1 MLTLA
6 AAKAELGPAL
16 ITSFRLSLMAFKFN
30 PYTPAPEFAP
40 QAAYFSMEF
49 ALDQALKTYSGG
61 LGFLAGSHM
70 RSAYELKQNL
80 VGIGI
85 LWSFGYYDQGRNED
99 QTMRAD
105 FRQKHYSFLEDT
117 GLVFPIIIHDVEVKV
132 KAMYLAPD
140 TFGTAPM
147 FFLTTDIPE
156 NDFISR
162 TISHHL
168 YDADTAARVAQS
180 ILLGV
185 GGGKLLDELGV
196 KVDTYHLNE
205 GHGLPLAF
213 YLYDKHGRKLEEVQK
228 RLVFTTHT
236 PELAGNEEHDMKL
249 LAKMSF
255 FGNVSAE
262 EVTRVAGVENDRLNY
277 TLTALRFSRK
287 ANAVSKVHGIVANQM
302 WGENAG
308 ICPIIPITNS
318 QNGTYWRDQ
327 ELHEALAAND
337 DVALKARK
345 RELKKQLF
353 DIVAD
358 QTGTLLDPD
367 VLTVVWARR
376 FAGYKRA
383 DLILRHFERF
393 QKLISNAD
401 RPVQVIWAGKPYP
414 KDYGAINLFND
425 IIRQTRPFKNC
436 AVLTGYE
443 LALSA
448 AMKKGS
454 DIWLNTP
461 RFPREASGTSGMTA
475 AMNASASL
483 SIADGW
489 IPEFVRHGENG
500 FIIPHAELNRPEHD
514 KDDFEAD
521 SLLTVLENEIVPLYY
536 DQPQKFLE
544 VVKTGM
550 REVEPEFESNRMATE
565 YYELMYKA

>member
-1 MLTLA
+1 
-6 AAKAELGPAL
+6 
-16 ITSFRLSLMAFKFN
+16 MAFDFQM
-30 PYTPAPEFAP
+30 YTPAPEFSTP
-40 QAAYFSMEF
+40 AAYFSMEF

-70 RSAYELKQNL
+70 RSVYELKQNL
-80 VGIGI
+80 VGISI

-99 QTMRAD
+99 QSMRAD
-105 FRQKHYSFLEDT
+105 FRLKHYSFLQDT
-117 GLVFPIIIHDVEVKV
+117 GLTFPIEIHNAQVLV
-132 KAMYLAPD
+132 KALYLAPD

-156 NDFISR
+156 NDYLSR

-185 GGGKLLDELGV
+185 GGGKLLDVLGRQTEV
-196 KVDTYHLNE
+196 YHLNE

-213 YLYDKHGRKLEEVQK
+213 YLYDKHGRNLDEVK
-228 RLVFTTHT
+228 RRLVFTTHT
-236 PELAGNEEHDMKL
+236 PELAGNEEHPVKL
-249 LAKMSF
+249 LHKMSF
-255 FGNVSAE
+255 FGNVPLE
-262 EVTRVAGVENDRLNY
+262 EVHRLGLVENESLNY
-277 TLTALRFSRK
+277 TLTALRFSRIS
-287 ANAVSKVHGIVANQM
+287 NGVSKVHGEVANDM
-302 WGENAG
+302 WGGYQG
-308 ICPIIPITNS
+308 ISPIIAITNS
-318 QNGTYWRDQ
+318 QNGTYWRDKQ
-327 ELHEALAAND
+327 LHAALEAGD
-337 DVALKARK
+337 DTALKARK

-358 QTGTLLDPD
+358 QTGTLLDPK

-393 QKLISNAD
+393 LAIVNNTE

-414 KDYGAINLFND
+414 KDFGAIGLFNS
-425 IIRQTRPFKNC
+425 IIEKTKNLKNC

-443 LALSA
+443 LGLSA
-448 AMKKGS
+448 ALKKGS

-461 RFPREASGTSGMTA
+461 RYPREASGTSGMTA

-500 FIIPHAELNRPEHD
+500 FIIEHTDINQPDDVKDNIEATNVLN
-514 KDDFEAD
+514 
-521 SLLTVLENEIVPLYY
+521 VLENEIIPLYY
-536 DQPQKFLE
+536 GQPEKFLE
-544 VVKTGM
+544 LVKTGM
-550 REVEPEFESNRMATE
+550 REVEPEFESHRMATE
-565 YYELMYKA
+565 YYERMYKVK

>member
-1 MLTLA
+1 
-6 AAKAELGPAL
+6 
-16 ITSFRLSLMAFKFN
+16 MAFEFT
-30 PYTPAPEFAP
+30 PYTPAPEFST

-70 RSAYELKQNL
+70 RSAFELKQNL
-80 VGIGI
+80 IGIGI

-99 QTMRAD
+99 QTMRCD
-105 FRQKHYSFLEDT
+105 FRHKEYSFLEDT
-117 GLVFPIIIHDVEVKV
+117 GLIFPITIHGAAVQV

-156 NDFISR
+156 NDYISR

-185 GGGKLLDELGV
+185 GGGKLLDLLGIKMDV
-196 KVDTYHLNE
+196 YHLNE

-213 YLYDKHGRKLEEVQK
+213 YLYEKHGRKLEEVQK

-236 PELAGNEEHDMKL
+236 PELAGNEEHPMKL
-249 LAKMSF
+249 LTDMTF
-255 FGNVSAE
+255 FGSVPADE
-262 EVTRVAGVENDRLNY
+262 IRRVAGVENERLNY
-277 TLTALRFSRK
+277 TLTALRFARK
-287 ANAVSKVHGIVANQM
+287 ANAVSKVHGTVANQM
-302 WGENAG
+302 WSANKG

-318 QNGTYWRDQ
+318 QNGRYWRDQ
-327 ELHEALAAND
+327 QLHDALEAND
-337 DVALKARK
+337 DKALLARK
-345 RELKKQLF
+345 RKLKKQLF
-353 DIVAD
+353 EIVAD

-367 VLTVVWARR
+367 ALTVVWARR

-383 DLILRHFERF
+383 NLILHDFERF
-393 QKLISNAD
+393 QALVNNAD
-401 RPVQVIWAGKPYP
+401 RPVQVLWAGKPYP
-414 KDYGAINLFND
+414 KDYGAIGMFND
-425 IIRQTRPFKNC
+425 IIQKVKPLKTC

-443 LALSA
+443 LALSGYL
-448 AMKKGS
+448 KRGS

-475 AMNASASL
+475 AMSGSLSL

-489 IPEFVRHGENG
+489 IPEFVRHGQNG
-500 FIIPHAELNRPEHD
+500 FLIPHTDPNQPD
-514 KDDFEAD
+514 SVKDQVEAA
-521 SLLTVLENEIVPLYY
+521 SLLDVLENDIVPLYY
-536 DQPQKFLE
+536 QEPAKYLA
-544 VVKTGM
+544 VAKAAM
-550 REVEPEFESNRMATE
+550 REVEPEFESGRMATE
-565 YYELMYKA
+565 YYQQLYKA

>member
-1 MLTLA
+1 
-6 AAKAELGPAL
+6 
-16 ITSFRLSLMAFKFN
+16 MAFEFK
-30 PYTPAPEFAP
+30 PYAPAAEFTT

-99 QTMRAD
+99 QTMCAS
-105 FRQKHYSFLEDT
+105 FTQKTYSFLEDT
-117 GLVFPIIIHDVEVKV
+117 GLVFPIIIHDAEVFV
-132 KAMYLAPD
+132 KALYLAPD

-168 YDADTAARVAQS
+168 YDADTAARIAQS

-185 GGGKLLDELGV
+185 GGGKLLDLLNV
-196 KVDTYHLNE
+196 PVDVYHLNE

-213 YLYDKHGRKLEEVQK
+213 YLYEKHGRQLEEVRK

-236 PELAGNEEHDMKL
+236 PELAGNEEHPMDL

-255 FGNVSAE
+255 FGKVSAQE
-262 EVTRVAGVENDRLNY
+262 ITEVAGVENGRLNY
-277 TLTALRFSRK
+277 TLTALRFARLS
-287 ANAVSKVHGIVANQM
+287 NGVSKVHGTVANEM
-302 WGENAG
+302 WGSNKG
-308 ICPIIPITNS
+308 ICPIIAITNA

-327 ELHEALAAND
+327 QLHAALEAND
-337 DVALKARK
+337 DKALLARK
-345 RELKKQLF
+345 RKLKKQLF

-358 QTGTLLDPD
+358 QTGTLLNPD

-393 QKLISNAD
+393 LSIINNSE
-401 RPVQVIWAGKPYP
+401 RPVQIIWAGKPYP
-414 KDYGAINLFND
+414 KDYGAIGLFND
-425 IIRQTRPFKNC
+425 IIRKVKPLNNC

-443 LALSA
+443 LTLSGYL
-448 AMKKGS
+448 KRGS

-461 RFPREASGTSGMTA
+461 RYPREASGTSGMTA
-475 AMNASASL
+475 AMNGSISL

-489 IPEFVRHGENG
+489 VPEFARPGENS
-500 FIIPHAELNRPEHD
+500 FIIPHTDPYQPDNV
-514 KDDFEAD
+514 KDDIEAT
-521 SLLTVLENEIVPLYY
+521 SLLDVLENEIVPLYY
-536 DQPQKFLE
+536 GQPEKYLE
-544 VVKTGM
+544 VVKNAM
-550 REVEPEFESNRMATE
+550 REVEPEFESHRMATE
-565 YYELMYKA
+565 YYQKLYNAK

>member
-1 MLTLA
+1 
-6 AAKAELGPAL
+6 
-16 ITSFRLSLMAFKFN
+16 MAFEFN
-30 PYTPAPEFAP
+30 TYTPAPEFSTP
-40 QAAYFSMEF
+40 AAYFSMEF

-70 RSAYELKQNL
+70 RSVYELKQNL
-80 VGIGI
+80 VGISI

-99 QTMRAD
+99 QSMRAD
-105 FRQKHYSFLEDT
+105 FRLKHYSFLQDT
-117 GLVFPIIIHDVEVKV
+117 GLVFPITIHNAQVLV
-132 KAMYLAPD
+132 KALYLAPD

-156 NDFISR
+156 NDYLSR

-185 GGGKLLDELGV
+185 GGGKLLDLLGRHTEV
-196 KVDTYHLNE
+196 YHLNE

-213 YLYDKHGRKLEEVQK
+213 YLYDKHGRNLEEVKK

-236 PELAGNEEHDMKL
+236 PELAGNEEHPIKL
-249 LAKMSF
+249 LHDMSF
-255 FGNVSAE
+255 FGNVPLE
-262 EVTRVAGVENDRLNY
+262 EVRRLGLVEQERLNY
-277 TLTALRFSRK
+277 TLTALRFSRIS
-287 ANAVSKVHGIVANQM
+287 NGVSKVHGEVANDM
-302 WGENAG
+302 WGTNAG
-308 ICPIIPITNS
+308 ICPIIAITNS
-318 QNGTYWRDQ
+318 QNGTYWRDKA
-327 ELHEALAAND
+327 LHEALEAGD

-358 QTGTLLDPD
+358 QTGTLLDPE

-393 QKLISNAD
+393 LDIVNNQE

-414 KDYGAINLFND
+414 KDFGAVGLFNS
-425 IIRQTRPFKNC
+425 IIEKTKNLKNC

-443 LALSA
+443 LGLSA
-448 AMKKGS
+448 ALKKGS

-461 RFPREASGTSGMTA
+461 RYPREASGTSGMTA

-500 FIIPHAELNRPEHD
+500 FIIEHTD
-514 KDDFEAD
+514 INQPDEVKDNIEATNVLD
-521 SLLTVLENEIVPLYY
+521 VLENEIVPLYY
-536 DQPQKFLE
+536 GQPEKFLE
-544 VVKTGM
+544 LVKTGM
-550 REVEPEFESNRMATE
+550 REVEPEFESHRMATE
-565 YYELMYKA
+565 YYERMYNAK

>member
-1 MLTLA
+1 
-6 AAKAELGPAL
+6 
-16 ITSFRLSLMAFKFN
+16 MAFDLKM
-30 PYTPAPEFAP
+30 YTPAPEFSTP
-40 QAAYFSMEF
+40 AAYFSMEF

-70 RSAYELKQNL
+70 RSVYELKQNL
-80 VGIGI
+80 VGISI

-99 QTMRAD
+99 QSMRAD
-105 FRQKHYSFLEDT
+105 FRLKHYSFLQDT
-117 GLVFPIIIHDVEVKV
+117 GLVFPIEIHNAQVLV
-132 KAMYLAPD
+132 KALYLAPD

-156 NDFISR
+156 NDYLSR

-185 GGGKLLDELGV
+185 GGGKLLDLLGRHT
-196 KVDTYHLNE
+196 DIYHLNE

-213 YLYDKHGRKLEEVQK
+213 YLYDKHGRNLEEVKK

-236 PELAGNEEHDMKL
+236 PELAGNEEHPVKL
-249 LAKMSF
+249 LHDMSF
-255 FGNVSAE
+255 FGHVPLE
-262 EVTRVAGVENDRLNY
+262 EVRRLGMIENERLNY
-277 TLTALRFSRK
+277 TLTALRFARIS
-287 ANAVSKVHGIVANQM
+287 NGVSKVHGEVANDM
-302 WGENAG
+302 WGGYQG
-308 ICPIIPITNS
+308 ISPIIAITNS

-327 ELHEALAAND
+327 PLHEALVAND
-337 DVALKARK
+337 DAALKARK

-358 QTGTLLDPD
+358 QTGTLLDPE

-393 QKLISNAD
+393 LEIVNQAG

-414 KDYGAINLFND
+414 KDFGAIGLFNS
-425 IIRQTRPFKNC
+425 IIEKTKNLNNC

-448 AMKKGS
+448 ALKKGS

-461 RFPREASGTSGMTA
+461 RYPREASGTSGMTA

-500 FIIPHAELNRPEHD
+500 FIVEHTD
-514 KDDFEAD
+514 INQPDHVKDDIEATN
-521 SLLTVLENEIVPLYY
+521 LLDVLQNEIIPLYY
-536 DQPQKFLE
+536 DQPEKFLE

-550 REVEPEFESNRMATE
+550 REVEPEFESHRMATE
-565 YYELMYKA
+565 YYERMYKA

>member
-1 MLTLA
+1 
-6 AAKAELGPAL
+6 
-16 ITSFRLSLMAFKFN
+16 MAFEFN
-30 PYTPAPEFAP
+30 PYTPAPEFSTP
-40 QAAYFSMEF
+40 AAYFSMEF

-70 RSAYELKQNL
+70 RSVYELKQNL
-80 VGIGI
+80 VGISI

-99 QTMRAD
+99 QSMRAD
-105 FRQKHYSFLEDT
+105 FRLKHYSFLQDT
-117 GLVFPIIIHDVEVKV
+117 GLVFPITIHNAQVLV
-132 KAMYLAPD
+132 KALYLAPD

-156 NDFISR
+156 NDYLSR

-185 GGGKLLDELGV
+185 GGGKLLDVLGRHTEV
-196 KVDTYHLNE
+196 YHLNE

-213 YLYDKHGRKLEEVQK
+213 YLYDKHGRNLDEVKK

-236 PELAGNEEHDMKL
+236 PELAGNEEHPIKL
-249 LAKMSF
+249 LHDMSF
-255 FGNVSAE
+255 FGNVPLE
-262 EVTRVAGVENDRLNY
+262 EVRNLGLVENERLNY
-277 TLTALRFSRK
+277 TLTALRFSRIS
-287 ANAVSKVHGIVANQM
+287 NGVSKVHGEVANDM
-302 WGENAG
+302 WGTNAG
-308 ICPIIPITNS
+308 ICPIIAITNS

-327 ELHEALAAND
+327 PLHEALVAND
-337 DVALKARK
+337 DKALKARK

-353 DIVAD
+353 DLVAD

-393 QKLISNAD
+393 LDIVNNAD

-414 KDYGAINLFND
+414 KDFGAVGLFNS
-425 IIRQTRPFKNC
+425 IIEKTKNLANC

-443 LALSA
+443 LGLSA
-448 AMKKGS
+448 ALKKGS

-461 RFPREASGTSGMTA
+461 RYPREASGTSGMTA

-500 FIIPHAELNRPEHD
+500 FIIAHTDINQPDEV
-514 KDDFEAD
+514 KDNLEATNVLD
-521 SLLTVLENEIVPLYY
+521 VLENEIVPLYY
-536 DQPQKFLE
+536 GQPEKFLE
-544 VVKTGM
+544 LVKTGM
-550 REVEPEFESNRMATE
+550 REVEPEFESHRMATE
-565 YYELMYKA
+565 YYQRMYDAK

>member
-1 MLTLA
+1 
-6 AAKAELGPAL
+6 
-16 ITSFRLSLMAFKFN
+16 MAFTFQ
-30 PYTPAPEFAP
+30 PYPPAPEFTT

-80 VGIGI
+80 IGIGI
-85 LWSFGYYDQGRNED
+85 LWTFGYYDQGRNED
-99 QTMRAD
+99 QTMRCD
-105 FRQKHYSFLEDT
+105 FRLKQYSFLEDT
-117 GLVFPIIIHDVEVKV
+117 GLLFPITIHGAEVKV

-140 TFGTAPM
+140 TFGTAPL

-156 NDFISR
+156 NDYISR

-185 GGGKLLDELGV
+185 GGGKLLDLLGV
-196 KVDTYHLNE
+196 KMDVYHLNE

-213 YLYDKHGRKLEEVQK
+213 YLYEKHGCRLEEVRQ

-236 PELAGNEEHDMKL
+236 PELAGNEEHPLKL
-249 LAKMSF
+249 LTEMTF
-255 FGNVSAE
+255 FGSVPEE
-262 EVTRVAGVENDRLNY
+262 EVRRAAGVENDRLNY
-277 TLTALRFSRK
+277 TLTALRFARK
-287 ANAVSKVHGIVANQM
+287 ANAVSKVHGTVANQM
-302 WGENAG
+302 WGANEG
-308 ICPIIPITNS
+308 ICPIIAITNS
-318 QNGTYWRDQ
+318 QNGTYWRDKP
-327 ELHEALAAND
+327 LHEALAAND
-337 DVALKARK
+337 DAALKARK
-345 RELKKQLF
+345 RELKKALF

-367 VLTVVWARR
+367 ALTVVWARR

-383 DLILRHFERF
+383 DLILRHFEQF
-393 QKLISNAD
+393 QALVNNAN

-414 KDYGAINLFND
+414 KDYSAIGLFND
-425 IIRQTRPFKNC
+425 IIQKTRNLKTC

-443 LALSA
+443 LGLSA
-448 AMKKGS
+448 ALKKGS

-475 AMNASASL
+475 AMNGSVSL

-500 FIIPHAELNRPEHD
+500 FLIPLANLNEPEHI
-514 KDDFEAD
+514 KDDAEAKGVLD
-521 SLLTVLENEIVPLYY
+521 VLEQEIIPLYY
-536 DQPQKFLE
+536 DQPAHYLAIAKAA
-544 VVKTGM
+544 M
-550 REVEPEFESNRMATE
+550 REVEPEFESGRMATE
-565 YYELMYKA
+565 YYEQLYNG

>member
-1 MLTLA
+1 
-6 AAKAELGPAL
+6 
-16 ITSFRLSLMAFKFN
+16 MAFDLQM
-30 PYTPAPEFAP
+30 YTPAPEFSTP
-40 QAAYFSMEF
+40 AAYFSMEF

-70 RSAYELKQNL
+70 RSVYELKQNL
-80 VGIGI
+80 VGISI

-99 QTMRAD
+99 QSMRAD
-105 FRQKHYSFLEDT
+105 FRLKHYSFLQDT
-117 GLVFPIIIHDVEVKV
+117 GLVFPIEIHNAQVLV
-132 KAMYLAPD
+132 KALYLAPD

-156 NDFISR
+156 NDYLSR

-185 GGGKLLDELGV
+185 GGGKLLDVLGRQT
-196 KVDTYHLNE
+196 DIYHLNE

-213 YLYDKHGRKLEEVQK
+213 YLYDKHGRNLEEVKK

-236 PELAGNEEHDMKL
+236 PELAGNEEHPVKL
-249 LAKMSF
+249 LHKMSF
-255 FGNVSAE
+255 FGNVPLE
-262 EVTRVAGVENDRLNY
+262 EVHRLGLVENESLNY
-277 TLTALRFSRK
+277 TLTALRFSRIS
-287 ANAVSKVHGIVANQM
+287 NGVSKVHGEVANDM
-302 WGENAG
+302 WGHYAG
-308 ICPIIPITNS
+308 ISPIIAITNS
-318 QNGTYWRDQ
+318 QNGTYWRDKQ
-327 ELHEALAAND
+327 LHAALEAGD
-337 DVALKARK
+337 DKALKARK

-358 QTGTLLDPD
+358 QTGTLLDPE

-393 QKLISNAD
+393 LEIVNNSE

-414 KDYGAINLFND
+414 KDFGAIGLFNS
-425 IIRQTRPFKNC
+425 IIEKTKNLKNC

-448 AMKKGS
+448 ALKKGS

-461 RFPREASGTSGMTA
+461 RYPREASGTSGMTA

-500 FIIPHAELNRPEHD
+500 FIIGHTDITKPDEE
-514 KDDFEAD
+514 KDDIEATNVLD
-521 SLLTVLENEIVPLYY
+521 VLENEIVPLYY
-536 DQPQKFLE
+536 GQPEKFLE
-544 VVKTGM
+544 LVKTGM
-550 REVEPEFESNRMATE
+550 REVEPEFESHRMATE
-565 YYELMYKA
+565 YYERMYKVK